1 MSAQLMGLVR
11 ELKALNARKKAGE
24 ELSAPEEARR
34 KELKTFLKAQLEGG
48 GGGGSADDAPPGSN
62 TVLAAV
68 ARPAP
73 APAPAPVAQAPRPV
87 TAVQAPVAPAPVAPP
102 KLKPASQY
110 VPKKDA
116 YAIAGAADI
125 LNAAANSEA
134 VKKTDPWA
142 NKKAMASE
150 TEIADAEAAAD
161 AAIRATKKR
170 ERAVSP
176 EDVENQLKEIG
187 GAYTPPAEDFV
198 MEQYYSDYYG
208 EGLQPVDMREAANL
222 KPIDPRELQFRA
234 ALDVAVGPGSGAT
247 TVTVP
252 PGLAFLDDFPQLY
265 TSRILQG
272 VSDGAG
278 AVEDPS
284 LLIGRRKVT
293 IHMLN
298 GEKKQGAVR
307 ALRRGEL
314 GLRLE
319 GPSGV
324 EEVALQQVKAVFVH
338 LQPNAQPSAGNG
350 RTITVLFRDQR
361 TVQGESNDFEPG
373 APVFSLVPPAGRGQ
387 FEKIVINAAAVAS
400 VN

>member
-1 MSAQLMGLVR
+1 MGLVR

-24 ELSAPEEARR
+24 ELSPPEEARR

-48 GGGGSADDAPPGSN
+48 GAAPAEEASVSQPRPPVAAPPSPPPPPS
-62 TVLAAV
+62 
-68 ARPAP
+68 RPAP
-73 APAPAPVAQAPRPV
+73 PPEPAAAPRPV
-87 TAVQAPVAPAPVAPP
+87 TAVAAPVKP
-102 KLKPASQY
+102 KPASQY

-116 YAIAGAADI
+116 FAIAGADDI

-134 VKKTDPWA
+134 VKKTDGWA
-142 NKKAMASE
+142 NRKAVASDS
-150 TEIADAEAAAD
+150 EIADAEAAAD

-198 MEQYYSDYYG
+198 MEQYYSEYYG
-208 EGLQPVDMREAANL
+208 EGLQLADMSEAQNL

-265 TSRILQG
+265 AARVLQPP
-272 VSDGAG
+272 SDGSSA
-278 AVEDPS
+278 AEDPS

-298 GEKKQGAVR
+298 GAKKQGAVR

-319 GPSGV
+319 VAGGV

-338 LQPNAQPSAGNG
+338 LQPNAQPSADAG

-361 TVQGESNDFEPG
+361 TVQGASNDFEPG

-387 FEKIVINAAAVAS
+387 FEKIIINASAVAS
-400 VN
+400 VT